1 MKIDDV
7 INWTCMTLF
16 CEPHIS
22 RLCASWQKSSEFD
35 FPSNGYNHAIWNKKL
50 HSKNADF
57 SNHMGEAR
65 VSLKILNQSILKYF
79 IKFHA
84 SITKLSIGTKLE
96 QRTPHY
102 Y

>member
-1 MKIDDV
+1 
-7 INWTCMTLF
+7 MTSSIGFLWLYF
-16 CEPHIS
+16 ANHTFLDFVPVGK
-22 RLCASWQKSSEFD
+22 KSLEFD

-50 HSKNADF
+50 PSKNADF